1 MIVIHCVFVSCYVA
15 FIIITY
21 CKIVSILDT
30 MIPRVSFTALCSV
43 CSHWSYWIGH
53 QCDVAAI
60 LIIRQCKIDPIP
72 FSWNI
77 WMPKPGLDVRRATA
91 H

>member
-1 MIVIHCVFVSCYVA
+1 MIALHCVFVLYFVA

-21 CKIVSILDT
+21 CKIVSILST
-30 MIPRVSFTALCSV
+30 VIPRVSLTALCSV

-72 FSWNI
+72 FS
-77 WMPKPGLDVRRATA
+77 
-91 H
+91 